1 MPSFLRD
8 DFSGGFGYVGLI
20 TSQLCH
26 AAISTNASVI
36 SSDKTRNLGILIT
49 TITDRLYRFM
59 DSSQSSMLWYE
70 VSGTILFHDV
80 GSIKVRVRICQYIQL
95 RRSHSYFQKRR
106 HFTVRHL
113 AHRKVRRFNF
123 TILAHTTS

>member
-1 MPSFLRD
+1 MPPFLRD
-8 DFSGGFGYVGLI
+8 DFSGGIGYVGVI
-20 TSQLCH
+20 TSKLCH
-26 AAISTNASVI
+26 AAISTNVSVI

-59 DSSQSSMLWYE
+59 DSSQSSMLRYE

-95 RRSHSYFQKRR
+95 RRSHSYSQKSG

-123 TILAHTTS
+123 TILAHTMS